1 MKGLMSERTPG
12 HAVAGGQVEIVR
24 DGSLGLITL
33 ARPEAINALTTPM
46 VRAIDAALREWE
58 ADGSIAAVLLQG
70 AGERGFC
77 AGGDIAMFR
86 ASALAGDGAAREF
99 WTEEYALDLRIARF
113 PKPVVALMDGI
124 VFGGGVGLA
133 GHASHRVATERLL
146 WAMPEVGIGFC
157 PDVGGT
163 LLLGRAPGELGLH
176 IALTATRLGAAD
188 AIACGLADSL
198 VRAGDLDALRAALR
212 DGDVDGAIAR
222 VAADGAGEAASLSEL
237 RPLVDPIY
245 GLPTTAAIVG
255 ALEADRRPRAAK
267 AAAAIRRASPTA
279 VEVALQAIRRA
290 REIGDLEACLAQ
302 ELRTSCAFLDLPDFA
317 EGIRAAVIDKDREP
331 RWSPARLEEVDPEQL
346 AAFGLSPA
354 GGPE

>member
-1 MKGLMSERTPG
+1 MLERTVDHPVG
-12 HAVAGGQVEIVR
+12 GGQVETTS
-24 DGSLGLITL
+24 DGALGLITL
-33 ARPEAINALTTPM
+33 SRPEAINALTMPM
-46 VRAIDAALREWE
+46 VRAIDAALGAWE
-58 ADGSIAAVLLQG
+58 GDPSIAAVLLQG

-86 ASALAGDGAAREF
+86 ASALCGDGAAREF

-133 GHASHRVATERLL
+133 SHASHRVATERLL

-176 IALTATRLGAAD
+176 LALTASRIGAAD
-188 AIACGLADSL
+188 AIACGLADVE
-198 VRAGDLDALRAALR
+198 VRAEDLDALRVALR
-212 DGDVDGAIAR
+212 EGDVDGAIAR
-222 VAADGAGEAASLSEL
+222 FARAGETPELPSL
-237 RPLVDPIY
+237 RPLLDPIY
-245 GLPTTAAIVG
+245 TLPTAAAIVA
-255 ALEADRRPRAAK
+255 ALEADGRPAAAA

-290 REIGDLEACLAQ
+290 RQIDDLERCLAH
-302 ELRTSCAFLDLPDFA
+302 ELVTSSAFLDLADFA
-317 EGIRAAVIDKDREP
+317 EGIRAMVVDKDREP
-331 RWSPARLEEVDPEQL
+331 RWSPPRLEDVDPDQV
-346 AAFGLSPA
+346 ADRFGLSP
-354 GGPE
+354 G